1 MFSLLQDIPMIPAE
15 GAFRSGHLEMPTD
28 TTGLATGLT
37 AKQWDEHALLCIFGL
52 VTIVVAIIM
61 LQRIVDIIPSLIGC
75 AWRSKECINLEDS
88 AQLSRDRDLIAY
100 ILIVPF
106 CLLWS
111 TLKIWTPGRVGTFT
125 PTLQFLVFL
134 GVFLL
139 YIGVRLCINIFL
151 RPGGISHKAF
161 AAGNKTFRTFF
172 VMSTLLGMAAAGIMM
187 LFHVDFG
194 TIKNVIL
201 WETAFFYL
209 IFIIRKIQIFLSGS
223 SIFSTF
229 LYLCALEF
237 LPTALLVVPAI
248 LF

>member
-15 GAFRSGHLEMPTD
+15 GAFRSGQLEMPTD
-28 TTGLATGLT
+28 TTGLATGLMG
-37 AKQWDEHALLCIFGL
+37 KQWDEHALLCILGL

-75 AWRSKECINLEDS
+75 AWRSKECFNLEDS

-100 ILIVPF
+100 VMIIPF
-106 CLLWS
+106 CLFFS
-111 TLKIWTPGRVGTFT
+111 TLKVWTPGKVGAMT

-134 GVFLL
+134 GAFLL
-139 YIGVRLCINIFL
+139 YIGIRVCINIFFHP
-151 RPGGISHKAF
+151 RGITSKAF
-161 AAGNKTFRTFF
+161 KAGNKTFRTFF
-172 VMSTLLGMAAAGIMM
+172 LINTLLGMATAGIMM
-187 LFHVDFG
+187 LFHSSFDQ
-194 TIKNVIL
+194 IKDVIL
-201 WETAFFYL
+201 WETAFFYF
-209 IFIIRKIQIFLSGS
+209 IFIIRKTQIFLSGS